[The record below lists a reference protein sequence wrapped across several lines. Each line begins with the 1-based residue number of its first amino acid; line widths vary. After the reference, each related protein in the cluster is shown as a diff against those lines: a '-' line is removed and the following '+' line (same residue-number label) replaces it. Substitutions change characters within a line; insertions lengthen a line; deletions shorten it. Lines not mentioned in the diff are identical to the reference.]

1 MAQLMQMMR
10 LRSRRVFTK
19 GFSSRET
26 MIGSA
31 LLGACSLPLF
41 STPQSHKMAF
51 TTLDRFVVMS
61 PKKNTTDK
69 GHKGELCLP
78 DKREESLT
86 QYVSDTV
93 IKILCSSSGRYLLIP
108 QSWKT

>member
-1 MAQLMQMMR
+1 
-10 LRSRRVFTK
+10 
-19 GFSSRET
+19 

-61 PKKNTTDK
+61 PKKNMTVK
-69 GHKGELCLP
+69 GHKGELYLP

-93 IKILCSSSGRYLLIP
+93 IKTLCSSSGRYLLIP